1 MIRDDA
7 IMISLEERYENLK
20 KTIQECGS
28 YLLTESDDT
37 IKYNLFEEF
46 SIDVISFLHE
56 DTLNLFLD
64 EGSIGNI
71 KGKWCYKEKPIL
83 GETYFF
89 ELNIDEFERNEITIL
104 SDEQFSP
111 SVCFRDECVKFKGIC
126 EEIDDV
132 YVIRFAIDWIEMI
145 SIENDDFKIKKGD
158 AISFSLNYDRI
169 GIYPYYVE

>member
-1 MIRDDA
+1 MIIA
-7 IMISLEERYENLK
+7 NVEYENENIYV
-20 KTIQECGS
+20 TGN
-28 YLLTESDDT
+28 T
-37 IKYNLFEEF
+37 
-46 SIDVISFLHE
+46 
-56 DTLNLFLD
+56 
-64 EGSIGNI
+64 SIGNI